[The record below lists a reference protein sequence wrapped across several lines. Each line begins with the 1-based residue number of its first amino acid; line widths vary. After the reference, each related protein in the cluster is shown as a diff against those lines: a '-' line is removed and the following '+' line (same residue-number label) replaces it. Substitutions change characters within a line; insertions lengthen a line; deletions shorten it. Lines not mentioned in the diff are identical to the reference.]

1 MSNLTDIKQ
10 AHGYLRELLNQ
21 EIRKRGSNAATLQR
35 YLGWL
40 DTAFYLLAWGNF
52 EHLTKRQAEAVI
64 AEEEGKRGR
73 ARLAW
78 SVFRE
83 RLRNIPLATQ
93 IELVFHGRDKVI
105 EDLKAQYL
113 VRNASA
119 HAYKKLPAEMRR
131 LPDIID
137 EWEAFVDLF

>member
-1 MSNLTDIKQ
+1 M
-10 AHGYLRELLNQ
+10 
-21 EIRKRGSNAATLQR
+21 QR

-52 EHLTKRQAEAVI
+52 EHLTKKQAEVVI
-64 AEEEGKRGR
+64 AEEEGTRGR

-78 SVFRE
+78 SFVRK
-83 RLRNIPLATQ
+83 RTKDLSLSAQ
-93 IELVFHGRDKVI
+93 IELVFHGRGKII

-113 VRNASA
+113 VRNESA

-131 LPDIID
+131 LPDMID
-137 EWEAFVDLF
+137 EWEGYVDRFQST